1 MSCSG
6 PRQSTL
12 EEEEERGS
20 SGLEVSALKSRRPRG
35 EAETA
40 RESGQPRALG
50 FGGKLA

>member
-1 MSCSG
+1 MSYSA

-12 EEEEERGS
+12 EEEERGS
-20 SGLEVSALKSRRPRG
+20 SGLEVSALKPRRPRG

-50 FGGKLA
+50 FGGKLV